1 MLLKNLKNKKQAFP
15 ALHSLSPVE
24 ATKRWAPILVFIAL
38 FVFGVSI
45 LSTGIKNI
53 GLELTLI
60 PMLLFAM
67 GVGAI
72 GYLITFLCVQKVD
85 NAPYQKTNQMTQ
97 KLNHLLKSKRQLE
110 KALLHEGGDR
120 SALKELLKKI
130 QELTEKFK
138 EEQDAP
144 AIIKKE
150 FATIEYIFSFLQI
163 MTACFVAF
171 AHGSNDVANS
181 IGPVA
186 SILEGI
192 RDPQALSTKTQIPL
206 WLLAFGGI
214 GIVIGL
220 ATYGYKVIETIGK
233 KITELTPTR
242 GFCAEFS
249 AATTI
254 LIASKMGLP
263 ISTTH
268 CIVGAILGIGFAR
281 GISAINTKVLKDII
295 LSWVITIPSSAV
307 ASVIIYFILKLSF
320 SSFLAL

>member
-1 MLLKNLKNKKQAFP
+1 MP
-15 ALHSLSPVE
+15 P
-24 ATKRWAPILVFIAL
+24 TK
-38 FVFGVSI
+38 
-45 LSTGIKNI
+45 
-53 GLELTLI
+53 
-60 PMLLFAM
+60 
-67 GVGAI
+67 
-72 GYLITFLCVQKVD
+72 
-85 NAPYQKTNQMTQ
+85 KTNQMTQ

-120 SALKELLKKI
+120 SELKELLKKI

-144 AIIKKE
+144 TIIKKE

-192 RDPQALSTKTQIPL
+192 RDPQALSSQTQIPL
-206 WLLAFGGI
+206 WLLAFGGV

-281 GISAINTKVLKDII
+281 GISALNTKVLKDII

-307 ASVIIYFILKLSF
+307 TSVIVYFILKLSF